1 MPNFFRIKIVVAPLV
16 VLELDRPTG
25 RADISGITEWS
36 VSIQVKGISI
46 NKTVSHC
53 VLMYKFYGLKYCR

>member
-1 MPNFFRIKIVVAPLV
+1 MPNFFLIKIVVAPLV

-36 VSIQVKGISI
+36 ISIQVKGISV
-46 NKTVSHC
+46 NNTVSHC
-53 VLMYKFYGLKYCR
+53 VLM